1 MFDELNVVVEKSSY
15 YSDYYN
21 IDDDHRNVDAFHVLA

>member
-15 YSDYYN
+15 YYDWYN
-21 IDDDHRNVDAFHVLA
+21 SDDHKNEYAYRVLA